1 VPPSHQILAIQVIQV
16 VVNIHAVWCVGCAA
30 HLREERDSV
39 FRLFL
44 RRRRRRRHDAK
55 RLVDSRTQP
64 FTVRRRSDD
73 RSSPLAYV
81 SIYVRPHRLLPAG
94 GRRGLLRS

>member
-1 VPPSHQILAIQVIQV
+1 MRCGVS
-16 VVNIHAVWCVGCAA
+16 AVQRIYVKS
-30 HLREERDSV
+30 EDSG

-44 RRRRRRRHDAK
+44 RRRRRHDAK

>member
-1 VPPSHQILAIQVIQV
+1 MRCGVS
-16 VVNIHAVWCVGCAA
+16 AVQRIYVKSEI
-30 HLREERDSV
+30 R